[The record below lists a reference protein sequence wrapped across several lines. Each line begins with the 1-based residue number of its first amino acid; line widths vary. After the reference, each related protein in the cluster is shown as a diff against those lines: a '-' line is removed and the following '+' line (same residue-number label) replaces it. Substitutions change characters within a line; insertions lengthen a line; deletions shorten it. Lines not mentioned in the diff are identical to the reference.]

1 MIAARLILASASP
14 QRRGLLLRVYP
25 DFEVIPCQLREPDPP
40 PTSELSVQPR
50 RWALA
55 LAYFKARAVAELHP
69 GRWVLGADT
78 VVDCGGQMLG
88 KARDA
93 EEARRMLVLQTSRPS
108 EVITGLCLLR
118 LGPEPRRLQRVD
130 VTRVC
135 MRDDAVARE
144 AYVAGGD
151 WRDKAGAYGIQTVGD
166 RLVERIEGSFSNVVG
181 LPLRTLAA
189 LLVEAGLSPRPVGDD
204 EP

>member
-93 EEARRMLVLQTSRPS
+93 EEARRMLALQASRPS

-118 LGPEPRRLQRVD
+118 LGDQPRRLQRVD
-130 VTRVC
+130 VTRVY

-204 EP
+204 GP

>member
-1 MIAARLILASASP
+1 MTAARLILASASP

-25 DFEVIPCQLREPDPP
+25 DFEVIPCPLREPEPP
-40 PTSELSVQPR
+40 PPSELSVQPR

-55 LAYFKARAVAELHP
+55 LAHFKARAVAERHR

-78 VVDCGGQMLG
+78 VVDCGGQLLG

-93 EEARRMLVLQTSRPS
+93 ADARRMLELQASRPS

-118 LGPEPRRLQRVD
+118 LGDEPRRLQRVD
-130 VTRVC
+130 VTRVH
-135 MRDDAVARE
+135 MRDDAAARE
-144 AYVAGGD
+144 RYVAGGD

-181 LPLRTLAA
+181 LPLRVVAG
-189 LLVEAGLSPRPVGDD
+189 LLIEAGLRPRPVGDD
-204 EP
+204 TT